1 MGTTTCTSAAVWD
14 MQAERWRKSLKA
26 QGLSDNTLR
35 GYLYTA
41 RRWSKWLETEDY
53 DIEPDDVESFH
64 IDDFIVDIIDK
75 SSPANAAHHYRNL
88 RVYITWLKKRK
99 QITGANPFDETA
111 APKVPDKL
119 TPLLSDEDHAAVLL
133 ACLGKDLQ
141 SLRDTAI
148 ILLFIDTGMRVSE
161 LHSLRADDIDF
172 KTRRLLVRGKGKKL
186 RWVQFGAR
194 TGLALAKYLKVRAKH
209 PLADFSPALWLSR
222 RTDKPLSINAIKKVL
237 NRRGQQAG
245 LADSLHAHRFRHDFS
260 HRWQDA
266 GGSEAGLMAI
276 AGWDS
281 ERMPRH
287 YGKIAKSIR
296 ALAEHERLSLAD
308 RLVA

>member
-41 RRWSKWLETEDY
+41 RGWRKWLETEGY

-64 IDDFIVDIIDK
+64 VDIVDK

-99 QITGANPFDETA
+99 QITGGNPFDETE

-133 ACLGKDLQ
+133 ACRGTDLQ
-141 SLRDTAI
+141 ALRNMA
-148 ILLFIDTGMRVSE
+148 
-161 LHSLRADDIDF
+161 
-172 KTRRLLVRGKGKKL
+172 
-186 RWVQFGAR
+186 
-194 TGLALAKYLKVRAKH
+194 
-209 PLADFSPALWLSR
+209 LADFGPALWLSR
-222 RTDKPLSINAIKKVL
+222 RTGKPLSINGIKMML
-237 NRRGQQAG
+237 NRLGERAG
-245 LADSLHAHRFRHDFS
+245 LADSLHAYRV
-260 HRWQDA
+260 
-266 GGSEAGLMAI
+266 
-276 AGWDS
+276 
-281 ERMPRH
+281 RMTFYTVGRMQAVVKP
-287 YGKIAKSIR
+287 
-296 ALAEHERLSLAD
+296 D
-308 RLVA
+308 